1 MTFNDMLEDVEGRGL
16 AVAVIGL
23 RTTEPW
29 TRVFGGMEQ
38 GESNGPAPAPV
49 KKEKRG
55 TLVKGDFCVGK
66 GAVHR

>member
-1 MTFNDMLEDVEGRGL
+1 MTFNDMLEDVEERGL

-29 TRVFGGMEQ
+29 TQVFGGMGQ
-38 GESNGPAPAPV
+38 GESSGPAPPPV

-55 TLVKGDFCVGK
+55 TFVKGDFCVGK
-66 GAVHR
+66 GAVHG